1 MRESA
6 HAARSYIWSQH
17 EQLSIDA
24 GQFESSGLH
33 IHIPAGAVPKDGP
46 SAGITIATALASL
59 LMERAVRSDTAMTGE
74 MSLTG
79 LVLPVGG
86 IKEKVLAAHRSG
98 LRRIILPEGNMREL
112 NEVNDD
118 VRQSMEFV
126 FVGSM
131 HDVLENALE
140 IDELSARRPKS
151 VS

>member
-1 MRESA
+1 
-6 HAARSYIWSQH
+6 
-17 EQLSIDA
+17 
-24 GQFESSGLH
+24 
-33 IHIPAGAVPKDGP
+33 
-46 SAGITIATALASL
+46 
-59 LMERAVRSDTAMTGE
+59 MERDNTAMTGE